1 MMTGG
6 AGDPTRTVGV
16 LALRCKSCS
25 APLSARPSDDILTC
39 EYCGSTQKLVDARA
53 FFDQILAQVN
63 AWVRQAMPPGIGSS
77 VTSIVDPVAR
87 HMVFTNN
94 VQPRLSTEFGE
105 YRFACL
111 NILSH
116 PLLVLPYVTEKTV
129 PATDNPQ
136 DIFLFH
142 AKTQSIQPLAV
153 DDDSKAF
160 LSEVSGL
167 SIAYAYLLNNV
178 SLMSELKPERYHFIR
193 QNLEAAADALKDI
206 PKYGGLLQR
215 VKGAAALSHGLD
227 LLTSLRPVEA
237 QQHMNEARGLLED
250 AQKMIAQ
257 SPELAI
263 MLQAVKKE
271 LSITNSARYIAE
283 AASLSPGGDIAAG
296 IMPIRNLLSI
306 VGTMQRESP
315 PFWRPRFQ
323 NATFHEYIL
332 KTVADIR
339 RATTGSG
346 TIRMISGSGTML
358 FPFWAVD
365 IPYTFQTGALWKT
378 QGVEVVESVLVS
390 ATFPMDQGAISEMN
404 PRAVLTDVF
413 SARERRGFFE
423 DSYRKMSGKET
434 SISGGG
440 PVRDTIRRAQP
451 GRPAG
456 MKVVPPLS
464 TAQDSIA
471 IVQSYVTKIC
481 QTDRTMQS
489 QLKLSAPRATDMIFV
504 SGTPAGGRPN
514 VMPWLGGLAP
524 ASVGNIEVLTAIAL

>member
-1 MMTGG
+1 MAMGV
-6 AGDPTRTVGV
+6 GDQTSTTRI

-25 APLSARPSDDILTC
+25 APLTARPTDDLVTC
-39 EYCGSTQKLVDARA
+39 EYCGSAQKIVDAKA

-77 VTSIVDPVAR
+77 VTSIVDPLAR

-111 NILSH
+111 NVLSN
-116 PLLVLPYVTEKTV
+116 PLLVLPYMTESPLT
-129 PATDNPQ
+129 ARDNPQ
-136 DIFLFH
+136 DIFLFQ

-153 DDDSKAF
+153 DDESKAF
-160 LSEVSGL
+160 LSEISGL
-167 SIAYAYLLNNV
+167 SVAYAYLLNNL
-178 SLMSELKPERYHFIR
+178 SLMSELKPERYHFMR
-193 QNLEAAADALKDI
+193 QNLDAAADALKDI
-206 PKYGGLLQR
+206 PKYAGLHQR
-215 VKGAAALSHGLD
+215 MKGAAALSHGMD
-227 LLTSLRPVEA
+227 LLISLRPAEA
-237 QQHMNEARGLLED
+237 QPHLDEARGLLEE
-250 AQKMIAQ
+250 AQKVIAQ
-257 SPELAI
+257 SSELAI

-271 LSITNSARYIAE
+271 LSITNSSRYIAE
-283 AASLSPGGDIAAG
+283 AAAMSPGGDVAAG
-296 IMPIRNLLSI
+296 IMPIRNLLSV

-323 NATFHEYIL
+323 SAAYHEFVL
-332 KTVADIR
+332 KTVAEIR
-339 RATTGSG
+339 RATNGSG

-378 QGVEVVESVLVS
+378 RGVEVVESVLVS
-390 ATFPMDQGAISEMN
+390 ATFPMDQGAITEVN
-404 PRAVLTDVF
+404 PRSVITDVF
-413 SARERRGFFE
+413 GARERKGFFE
-423 DSYRKMSGKET
+423 ETLKKISGKET

-440 PVRDTIRRAQP
+440 PVGDSIRRAQP
-451 GRPAG
+451 GRPSG

-471 IVQSYVTKIC
+471 IVQSYVTKVC
-481 QTDRTMQS
+481 QTDRTIQS
-489 QLKLSAPRATDMIFV
+489 QLKLSAPRATGMIFV

-524 ASVGNIEVLTAIAL
+524 ASVGNMDILASIAL

>member
-1 MMTGG
+1 MVCT
-6 AGDPTRTVGV
+6 AGDPTSTVRV

-25 APLSARPSDDILTC
+25 APLSARPSEDIVTC
-39 EYCGSTQKLVDARA
+39 EYCGSTQRLIDARA

-77 VTSIVDPVAR
+77 VTSIVDPLAR

-94 VQPRLSTEFGE
+94 IQPRLTTEFGE

-116 PLLVLPYVTEKTV
+116 PLLVLPYMTESTI
-129 PATDNPQ
+129 AARDNSQ

-153 DDDSKAF
+153 DDDSKSL
-160 LSEVSGL
+160 LSEISGL
-167 SIAYAYLLNNV
+167 SVAYAYLLNNV
-178 SLMSELKPERYHFIR
+178 SLMSELKPERYHFMR
-193 QNLEAAADALKDI
+193 QNLEAAADALKEI
-206 PKYGGLLQR
+206 PKYNGLFQR

-227 LLTSLRPVEA
+227 LLTTLRPVEA
-237 QQHMNEARGLLED
+237 QAHLEEARGQLEE
-250 AQKMIAQ
+250 AQRIVSQ
-257 SPELAI
+257 NPEMAI
-263 MLQAVKKE
+263 MLQAIKTE
-271 LSITNSARYIAE
+271 LSITNSARYLAD
-283 AASLSPGGDIAAG
+283 AVAMSPGGDTSAG

-306 VGTMQRESP
+306 LGTIQRDAP
-315 PFWRPRFQ
+315 PFWRLRFQ
-323 NATFHEYIL
+323 NAAHHEYIL

-339 RATTGSG
+339 RATSGSG
-346 TIRMISGSGTML
+346 TIRIISGSGTML

-390 ATFPMDQGAISEMN
+390 ATFPTDRGAITEVD
-404 PRAVLTDVF
+404 PRPVLTDVF
-413 SARERRGFFE
+413 CARERRGFLE
-423 DSYRKMSGKET
+423 DSYRRMSGKET
-434 SISGGG
+434 TISGGG
-440 PVRDTIRRAQP
+440 PVRDSIRRAQP
-451 GRPAG
+451 GRPSG

-471 IVQSYVTKIC
+471 IVQSYVTRAC
-481 QTDRTMQS
+481 QMDRTIQS
-489 QLKLSAPRATDMIFV
+489 QLRLSSPRVIDMVFV
-504 SGTPAGGRPN
+504 SGTPGGGRPN

-524 ASVGNIEVLTAIAL
+524 KSVGDIEVLTAIAL